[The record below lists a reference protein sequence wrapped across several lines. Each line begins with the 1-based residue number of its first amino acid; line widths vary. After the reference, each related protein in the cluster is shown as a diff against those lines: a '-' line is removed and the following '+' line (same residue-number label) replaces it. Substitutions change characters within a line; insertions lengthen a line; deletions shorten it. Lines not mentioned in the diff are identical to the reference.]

1 MEVLFGL
8 AESLGYCEGDLLKD
22 RDNKKYITSDEETL

>member
-22 RDNKKYITSDEETL
+22 RDKIRKEKIYNI

>member
-22 RDNKKYITSDEETL
+22 RDKKRKNI